1 MEQTGPFKPREACI
15 ELIHNTRMI
24 GISIEKKLSAC
35 KKAEK
40 LAQERQA
47 SSLEIPKRMGSMK
60 PIEENN

>member
-1 MEQTGPFKPREACI
+1 
-15 ELIHNTRMI
+15 MI